1 MPTPPTSPSLV
12 DASQPG
18 LHTLDAVDAFK
29 LAAQSCHLPIKE
41 ICRLMGWSESFARR
55 VFSTEKF
62 YPSFED
68 LPRFCAIVGNP
79 IIIQWLLAK
88 AAFYGLNPEHQTV
101 DCRALLLRVTDIF
114 AEVGDV
120 ATEART
126 AVQDNLLQPAELRRL
141 LSALQTVLEDGMT
154 LVGDLR
160 AMQHQSSSRQAS
172 QQEATRG

>member
-55 VFSTEKF
+55 VFSTDKF
-62 YPSFED
+62 YPSIED